1 MFRSAGAGNLDLP
14 APAEVFPPNPPDKR
28 DNMSTIKKLVD
39 IKNWQRSTKVIAIV
53 IMAILALVIVLSA
66 INVSEQDMLNRAS
79 DTVKQIIEEE
89 KTSSRKSLTITYNDL
104 GVINY
109 ISFTT
114 SGASAIKESYIG
126 FAGEIYGADAGAGK
140 FAGQMVNYTYRMLG
154 TGENLLHG
162 VKLTLLLTT
171 LSMVIGAI
179 LSVFLA
185 LGKISENKF
194 ISKIS
199 SAYIFFFRGTPLL
212 IQMFVIYFSVPG
224 IFGFSWRSIFSAA
237 DPEAVYKGAF
247 IAALIAFS
255 LNAAA
260 YCAEIVRAAIQSI
273 DKGQNEA
280 SKALGM
286 SYGQMMKNVII
297 PQSIRRMIPP
307 LCNEFVM
314 MIKDVSLVFAISLM
328 DITTISKTIMTSE
341 GNYLVFIP
349 ALLIYLVIT
358 AIFTFI
364 FGKIEKRLSI
374 YE

>member
-1 MFRSAGAGNLDLP
+1 
-14 APAEVFPPNPPDKR
+14 
-28 DNMSTIKKLVD
+28 MSKFKKLVD
-39 IKNWQRSTKVIAIV
+39 FKNWQRNSKTVAIV
-53 IMAILALVIVLSA
+53 IVAALVLLFALSA
-66 INVSEQDMLNRAS
+66 LNVSEPDMLENAS
-79 DTVKQIIEEE
+79 PEIRQIIEDE
-89 KTSSRKSLTITYNDL
+89 KASSRKSLTITYNDL
-104 GVINY
+104 GVISY

-114 SGASAIKESYIG
+114 SGANALKESYVG
-126 FAGEIYGADAGAGK
+126 FAGHTYGADEGGWK

-171 LSMVIGAI
+171 LSMVIGAFM
-179 LSVFLA
+179 SVFLA
-185 LGKISENKF
+185 LGKISENKM

-224 IFGFSWRSIFSAA
+224 IFGFAWRSLFAA
-237 DPEAVYKGAF
+237 GDPEAVYKGAF

-280 SKALGM
+280 AKALGM
-286 SYGQMMKNVII
+286 SYGQMMRTIII

-358 AIFTFI
+358 AVFTFI

>member
-1 MFRSAGAGNLDLP
+1 MSRF
-14 APAEVFPPNPPDKR
+14 KR
-28 DNMSTIKKLVD
+28 LVD
-39 IKNWQRSTKVIAIV
+39 IKNWMRSTKIVAIV
-53 IMAILALVIVLSA
+53 VMAALALIVVLSV
-66 INVSEQDMLNRAS
+66 INVSEQDMLANAS
-79 DTVKQIIEEE
+79 PAIKQLIEEE
-89 KTSSRKSLTITYNDL
+89 KDSSRKSLTITYNDL
-104 GVINY
+104 GIINY
-109 ISFTT
+109 VSFTT
-114 SGASAIKESYIG
+114 SGASAIKETFVG
-126 FAGEIYGADAGAGK
+126 FAGSIHGADEGAWK
-140 FAGQMVNYTYRMLG
+140 FTGQMVNYTYRMLG

-171 LSMVIGAI
+171 LSMLIGAVM
-179 LSVFLA
+179 SVFLA
-185 LGKISENKF
+185 LGKISENKL

-224 IFGFSWRSIFSAA
+224 IFGFSWRSLFSAG

-247 IAALIAFS
+247 VAALIAFS

-280 SKALGM
+280 AKALGM
-286 SYGQMMKNVII
+286 GYGQMMRTIII

-358 AIFTFI
+358 AVFTFI

>member
-1 MFRSAGAGNLDLP
+1 MA
-14 APAEVFPPNPPDKR
+14 
-28 DNMSTIKKLVD
+28 TIKKILD
-39 IKNWQRSTKVIAIV
+39 IKSWKRSTKTLAIV
-53 IMAILALVIVLSA
+53 ILAVLALLFVLSA
-66 INVSEQDMLNRAS
+66 INVSEQAMLDNAS
-79 DTVKQIIEEE
+79 PAVKQLIEEE
-89 KTSSRKSLTITYNDL
+89 KTSSRKSLTITYNNL
-104 GVINY
+104 GVISY

-114 SGASAIKESYIG
+114 SGASSIKESYVG
-126 FAGEIYGADAGAGK
+126 FAGAINGADEGGWK

-171 LSMVIGAI
+171 LSMVIGAVMSI
-179 LSVFLA
+179 FLA
-185 LGKISENKF
+185 LGKISENKL

-212 IQMFVIYFSVPG
+212 IQLFVVYFSAPV
-224 IFGFSWRSIFSAA
+224 IFGFSWRSIFAA
-237 DPEAVYKGAF
+237 GDPEAVYKGAF

-255 LNAAA
+255 LNSAA

-280 SKALGM
+280 AKALGM
-286 SYGQMMKNVII
+286 SYGQMMRTIII

-358 AIFTFI
+358 AIFTFL

>member
-1 MFRSAGAGNLDLP
+1 MAKF
-14 APAEVFPPNPPDKR
+14 KQ
-28 DNMSTIKKLVD
+28 LVD
-39 IKNWQRSTKVIAIV
+39 IKNWKRSTKTLFTV
-53 IMAILALVIVLSA
+53 ILAALALLIVLSA
-66 INVSEQDMLNRAS
+66 INVSEQDMLGNAS
-79 DTVKQIIEEE
+79 PAVKQLIEEE
-89 KTSSRKSLTITYNDL
+89 KSSSRKSLTITYNDL
-104 GVINY
+104 GIVNY

-126 FAGEIYGADAGAGK
+126 FAGVIHGADEGGWK

-171 LSMVIGAI
+171 LSMVIGAVM
-179 LSVFLA
+179 SVFLA
-185 LGKISENKF
+185 LGKISENKL

-212 IQMFVIYFSVPG
+212 IQLFVVYFSAPV
-224 IFGFSWRSIFSAA
+224 IFGFSWRSIFAA
-237 DPEAVYKGAF
+237 GDPEAVYKGAF

-255 LNAAA
+255 LNSAA

-280 SKALGM
+280 AKALGM
-286 SYGQMMKNVII
+286 SYGQMMRTIII

>member
-1 MFRSAGAGNLDLP
+1 
-14 APAEVFPPNPPDKR
+14 
-28 DNMSTIKKLVD
+28 MSKLKKLVD
-39 IKNWQRSTKVIAIV
+39 IKNWQRSTKTAVILVA
-53 IMAILALVIVLSA
+53 AALALVFVLSA
-66 INVSEQDMLNRAS
+66 VNVSEQDMLDNAS
-79 DTVKQIIEEE
+79 PVIKQIIEEE

-104 GVINY
+104 GVISY

-114 SGASAIKESYIG
+114 SGASAIKESYVG
-126 FAGEIYGADAGAGK
+126 FAGSIYGADGGAWK

-171 LSMVIGAI
+171 LSMVIGAAMSI
-179 LSVFLA
+179 FLA
-185 LGKISENKF
+185 LGKISENKL

-224 IFGFSWRSIFSAA
+224 IFGFSWRSMFSAA

-247 IAALIAFS
+247 IAALLAFS

-280 SKALGM
+280 AKALGM
-286 SYGQMMKNVII
+286 SYGQMMRTIII

-358 AIFTFI
+358 AIFTLL

>member
-1 MFRSAGAGNLDLP
+1 
-14 APAEVFPPNPPDKR
+14 
-28 DNMSTIKKLVD
+28 MSKFKKLVD
-39 IKNWQRSTKVIAIV
+39 FKNWQRSTKTVAIV
-53 IMAILALVIVLSA
+53 IVAALVLIFVLSTL
-66 INVSEQDMLNRAS
+66 NVSEQDMLNNAS
-79 DTVKQIIEEE
+79 PEIKQIIEEE

-104 GVINY
+104 GVISY

-114 SGASAIKESYIG
+114 SGASALKESYVG
-126 FAGEIYGADAGAGK
+126 FAGSIYGADEGAWK

-171 LSMVIGAI
+171 LSMIVGAVM
-179 LSVFLA
+179 SVFLA
-185 LGKISENKF
+185 LGKISENKM
-194 ISKIS
+194 ISKFS

-224 IFGFSWRSIFSAA
+224 IFGFSWRSLFSAA

-280 SKALGM
+280 AKALGM
-286 SYGQMMKNVII
+286 SYGQMMRTIII

-358 AIFTFI
+358 AIFTLL

>member
-1 MFRSAGAGNLDLP
+1 
-14 APAEVFPPNPPDKR
+14 
-28 DNMSTIKKLVD
+28 MSKFKKLVD
-39 IKNWQRSTKVIAIV
+39 FKNWQKSTKTVAMVIL
-53 IMAILALVIVLSA
+53 AILVVIFVLSSL
-66 INVSEQDMLNRAS
+66 NVSEQDMLRNAS
-79 DTVKQIIEEE
+79 PEIEQIIEDE

-104 GVINY
+104 GVISY

-114 SGASAIKESYIG
+114 SGASALKESYVG
-126 FAGEIYGADAGAGK
+126 FAGGIYGADEGGWK

-171 LSMVIGAI
+171 LSMIIGAI
-179 LSVFLA
+179 FSVFLA
-185 LGKISENKF
+185 LGKISENKV

-224 IFGFSWRSIFSAA
+224 IFGFAWRSLFAA
-237 DPEAVYKGAF
+237 GDPEAVYKGAF

-280 SKALGM
+280 AKALGM
-286 SYGQMMKNVII
+286 GYGQMMRTIII

-358 AIFTFI
+358 AVFTFI